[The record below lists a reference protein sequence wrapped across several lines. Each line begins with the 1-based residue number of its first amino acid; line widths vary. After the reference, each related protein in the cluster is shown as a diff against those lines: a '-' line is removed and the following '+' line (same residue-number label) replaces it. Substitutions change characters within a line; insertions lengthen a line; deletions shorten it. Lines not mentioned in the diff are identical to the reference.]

1 MEALLH
7 HTGLKALRGCALE
20 GGNLKGHK
28 RVKLQKDNPVDHL
41 CCSTD
46 CVGHVNM
53 TFGNI

>member
-28 RVKLQKDNPVDHL
+28 RVKLQKDNPVDHCAAAL
-41 CCSTD
+41 T
-46 CVGHVNM
+46 VWGM
-53 TFGNI
+53 LI